1 MDEASTATASTDAP
15 PESPGPLLR
24 YPTSTKELPT
34 TARGKRTRE
43 SLIAG
48 AKVVFARDGYIKARL
63 TDMTVEAG
71 CSTGTFYTYFSS
83 KEEIM
88 AAVADDVLGDMM
100 HPGVGR
106 TRDEAID
113 PISAIRAGHRAY
125 FEAYKRNVGLMIA
138 FEQAATIDPNF
149 AELRVLRG
157 DLFGRRNSRRIQ
169 ELQEQGL
176 VNPSLDPW
184 LIALALNA
192 MVSRMAW
199 RAIALGDDIDLEE
212 LLDVVTELWANALGL
227 SRTGE
232 QVDG

>member
-1 MDEASTATASTDAP
+1 MDEASTATETIDAP
-15 PESPGPLLR
+15 RSASPLLR
-24 YPTSTKELPT
+24 YPTSNKELPT

-63 TDMTVEAG
+63 TDMTLEAG

-100 HPGVGR
+100 HPGVSR
-106 TRDEAID
+106 MREEAVD

-138 FEQAATIDPNF
+138 FEQAATVDPNF

-227 SRTGE
+227 SCADEPEIG
-232 QVDG
+232 